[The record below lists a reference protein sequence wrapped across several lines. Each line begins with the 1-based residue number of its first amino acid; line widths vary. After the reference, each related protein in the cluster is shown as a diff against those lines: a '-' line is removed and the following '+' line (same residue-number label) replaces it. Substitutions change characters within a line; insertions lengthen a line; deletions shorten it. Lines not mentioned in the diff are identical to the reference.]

1 MRRDAVMLC
10 SSQVTPHSG
19 AEVPPENSAGQ
30 VVCLVSHGQ
39 SNKIIKVGGSK
50 KLEDVRRSLGK
61 SEFGQLCDASF
72 IIQMYNDRFECFV
85 DLDNDTVVPDG
96 AKLKLVV
103 LDSPRTE
110 AAEPY
115 AFLLHYVSKCLCI

>member
-1 MRRDAVMLC
+1 MCIVDPDTEQWYDAIY
-10 SSQVTPHSG
+10 SQI
-19 AEVPPENSAGQ
+19 A
-30 VVCLVSHGQ
+30 
-39 SNKIIKVGGSK
+39 I
-50 KLEDVRRSLGK
+50 
-61 SEFGQLCDASF
+61 F
-72 IIQMYNDRFECFV
+72 QMYNDRFECFV

>member
-1 MRRDAVMLC
+1 MLC

-72 IIQMYNDRFECFV
+72 IIQVSAPIVRNILRVV
-85 DLDNDTVVPDG
+85 DKTCHKWC
-96 AKLKLVV
+96 A
-103 LDSPRTE
+103 R
-110 AAEPY
+110 
-115 AFLLHYVSKCLCI
+115 